1 MSQMAYET
9 LNLEVREEIA
19 YVLLN
24 RPERLNSFDLKLGE
38 ELYTVLRKIG
48 NDKTVKAV
56 VIRGTG
62 KGFCGGGDVKEMY
75 AAQDKPG
82 FLRDLTR
89 AIHKCVI
96 EIRAMEKPVIAA
108 VNGAAFGAG
117 FSLALACDL
126 IVAVK
131 KARFNTAF
139 INIGLVPGCGTQFVT
154 QLVGYH
160 RACELILTAKTI
172 TADEAHKMGVVNK
185 VVNEDELDAAVE
197 EYTTMFRKLPP
208 IAVGLAKKLINE
220 SMRNDMISQLEL
232 ESKLASYSAG
242 TEDFKEGVTAFVEKR
257 KPVFKGK

>member
-1 MSQMAYET
+1 MTYET

-24 RPERLNSFDLKLGE
+24 RPKRLNSFGLKLGK

-96 EIRAMEKPVIAA
+96 EIRA
-108 VNGAAFGAG
+108 
-117 FSLALACDL
+117 
-126 IVAVK
+126 
-131 KARFNTAF
+131 
-139 INIGLVPGCGTQFVT
+139 
-154 QLVGYH
+154 
-160 RACELILTAKTI
+160 
-172 TADEAHKMGVVNK
+172 
-185 VVNEDELDAAVE
+185 
-197 EYTTMFRKLPP
+197 
-208 IAVGLAKKLINE
+208 
-220 SMRNDMISQLEL
+220 
-232 ESKLASYSAG
+232 
-242 TEDFKEGVTAFVEKR
+242 
-257 KPVFKGK
+257 